1 MHGTG
6 TPLGDPIEIGA
17 ATAVLK
23 GALSLYSAGFSYM
36 VAMLHFM
43 QFVCVSFLIH
53 DALLHASTY
62 ALQTC
67 LDHVNMSS
75 RRLGEPFV

>member
-23 GALSLYSAGFSYM
+23 GAMSLYSAGFSYTN
-36 VAMLHFM
+36 AMLHVKQCYVLFSK
-43 QFVCVSFLIH
+43 QN
-53 DALLHASTY
+53 ALMHASIR
-62 ALQTC
+62 C
-67 LDHVNMSS
+67 
-75 RRLGEPFV
+75 